1 MPRTPKSSYP
11 DDDIDYL
18 FKLVIVG
25 DSGVGKTSL
34 LLKYVDD
41 VFTDT
46 FISTIGV
53 DFKIRSFHIDDKKV
67 KLQIW
72 DTAGQDR
79 FRNIVS
85 TFYRG
90 AHAILLVYDVT
101 DLTSLQNVPQW
112 RQEIERYGRDETH
125 QVLVGNKCDLA
136 DKRQVTQQDGRDLA
150 DRLRMTHME
159 TSAKTSHNLDTLFTD
174 VTRTLMTSVD
184 PWKNR
189 SGAPGHP
196 SNPSSLTDGHKVTAA
211 GGICN
216 C

>member
-1 MPRTPKSSYP
+1 MPRYEE
-11 DDDIDYL
+11 DRIDYL

-53 DFKIRSFHIDDKKV
+53 DFKIRTFDMDGKKV

-79 FRNIVS
+79 FKNIVS
-85 TFYRG
+85 TFYRN
-90 AHAILLVYDVT
+90 AHGILLVYDVT
-101 DLTSLQNVPQW
+101 DVTSFQNIQQW
-112 RQEIERYGRDETH
+112 LKEIDKYAGQKAK

-136 DKRQVTQQDGRDLA
+136 PRRQVSLEEGRALA
-150 DRLRMTHME
+150 ATTSMMHIE
-159 TSAKTSHNLDTLFTD
+159 TSAKTSANLEALFSD
-174 VTRTLMTSVD
+174 LTRDLMANFEPVNYGLSKPDLT
-184 PWKNR
+184 PL
-189 SGAPGHP
+189 PP
-196 SNPSSLTDGHKVTAA
+196 SHKVAT
-211 GGICN
+211 GGRCG

>member
-1 MPRTPKSSYP
+1 MSTQVV
-11 DDDIDYL
+11 DENIDFL

-34 LLKYVDD
+34 LLRYVDN
-41 VFTDT
+41 VYTDT

-53 DFKIRSFHIDDKKV
+53 DFKITTFDIDGRKV

-101 DLTSLQNVPQW
+101 DMTSLQSVPQW
-112 RQEIERYGRDETH
+112 RAEIERYATDKAQH
-125 QVLVGNKCDLA
+125 VLVGNKSDLKG
-136 DKRQVTQQDGRDLA
+136 KREVTSEDARAVAQRYN
-150 DRLRMTHME
+150 MSHVE
-159 TSAKTSHNLDTLFTD
+159 TSAKTSHNLDALFSD
-174 VTRTLMTSVD
+174 VTRTLMVSFDGMNKHTPRPRPPMLPASHAV
-184 PWKNR
+184 
-189 SGAPGHP
+189 
-196 SNPSSLTDGHKVTAA
+196 SS